1 MTTYLDFPSELLS
14 QLGTNERLTREV
26 NYSHGC
32 SNSNGHH
39 LHFCTMYDGKRY
51 KTTQEQK
58 DKAAKL
64 YALNV
69 QKAVEN
75 VGNKLVF
82 VGMGM
87 DYTARYDDDVCNHRI
102 RTEIINPKGRKF
114 FIEVGTWGNERMR
127 IDFVI
132 DRDLEIHYEKK
143 QIEFRDQINANGGFS
158 KVAHSSPLYVNYKK
172 YQEQPYYWYKKDVWH
187 DLNVKYTNQNV
198 IDLVNNLFDCHFTEI
213 EIDYNHLTTD
223 IYKRN
228 GIYIQSQ

>member
-1 MTTYLDFPSELLS
+1 MTTYLDFPSELLKE
-14 QLGTNERLTREV
+14 LGTNERLTRAV
-26 NYSHGC
+26 NYAHGC
-32 SNSNGHH
+32 ANQLGHH

-58 DKAAKL
+58 DKASKL

-69 QKAVEN
+69 QKAIEN

-114 FIEVGTWGNERMR
+114 FIEVGTGGADYMR
-127 IDFVI
+127 IDHVI
-132 DRDLEIHYEKK
+132 DRDLQIHYEKK
-143 QIEFRDQINANGGFS
+143 QIEFRDQINTNGGFS
-158 KVAHSSPLYVNYKK
+158 KLSHSSPLYVDYKK
-172 YQEQPYYWYKKDVWH
+172 FQEQPYHWYKREVWQ
-187 DLNVKYTNQNV
+187 DLRAKYTKQNV
-198 IDLVNNLFDCHFTEI
+198 IALVNNLFDCHFTEI

-223 IYKRN
+223 IYNSVSPKN
-228 GIYIQSQ
+228 